1 MEELQVNPIDLNDHN
16 LESEKSVL
24 GAILN
29 DGVNTKVIGI
39 LDITDFYLD
48 SHQYIYRAIQ
58 YLHKNKQPI
67 DLVLVSDV
75 LQKNEKLDDIGGSYY
90 LSELMMDSV
99 TSHLLHHAK
108 LIKQYSVV
116 RQAKEK
122 LLTYIKNG
130 HFTSLNEVKDTIDLL
145 IKKSPTDEASIVLN
159 DVSDY
164 IEDKSPEPDMIIENG
179 ILPERGLLILGG
191 QPKAGKSLMSL
202 NMATCIANGTKWLDF
217 EIKKPRKTLVL
228 QAENSYHN
236 MRRRVKAMVQTT
248 PRNKTLTIS
257 DPVSLKINEHTDYH
271 KIEELI
277 KEHEIDVLIIDP
289 LVYFHSM
296 NENDN
301 AEMGLVMEQFRSL
314 ANNLNIAIIIVHH
327 AKKVGM
333 SDMVGGG
340 NLRGASSVF
349 GAVDSSILLSREVE
363 QETDEVAYTI
373 DFDLR
378 NGENPERL
386 YLHLDQQTL
395 QMGLTTGHLPDLG
408 SWIVNF
414 LNRCENKGADQT
426 FIISEA
432 EKQGFKSATIKR
444 KINKLIEEELVKS
457 DNKQRNRRLWYKQHY
472 NDLPF

>member
-1 MEELQVNPIDLNDHN
+1 MEELQVNPVDLNDHN

-48 SHQYIYRAIQ
+48 SHQYIWRAIE

-90 LSELMMDSV
+90 LTELMMDSV

-130 HFTSLNEVKDTIDLL
+130 HFTSLNEVKDTIDFL

-202 NMATCIANGTKWLDF
+202 NMATCIANGTK
-217 EIKKPRKTLVL
+217 T
-228 QAENSYHN
+228 
-236 MRRRVKAMVQTT
+236 
-248 PRNKTLTIS
+248 
-257 DPVSLKINEHTDYH
+257 
-271 KIEELI
+271 
-277 KEHEIDVLIIDP
+277 
-289 LVYFHSM
+289 
-296 NENDN
+296 
-301 AEMGLVMEQFRSL
+301 
-314 ANNLNIAIIIVHH
+314 
-327 AKKVGM
+327 
-333 SDMVGGG
+333 
-340 NLRGASSVF
+340 
-349 GAVDSSILLSREVE
+349 
-363 QETDEVAYTI
+363 
-373 DFDLR
+373 
-378 NGENPERL
+378 
-386 YLHLDQQTL
+386 
-395 QMGLTTGHLPDLG
+395 
-408 SWIVNF
+408 
-414 LNRCENKGADQT
+414 
-426 FIISEA
+426 
-432 EKQGFKSATIKR
+432 
-444 KINKLIEEELVKS
+444 
-457 DNKQRNRRLWYKQHY
+457 
-472 NDLPF
+472 